1 MIINLN
7 DFRKLHSIDNQTDF
21 WNLLTDWSCSVKVP
35 AMCSELCEITP
46 DAKCEHGAPSII
58 VRVIGDN

>member
-7 DFRKLHSIDNQTDF
+7 DFRKLHGIDNQSDF
-21 WNLLTDWSCSVKVP
+21 WDLLTDWSESNKVP
-35 AMCSELCEITP
+35 ALCSQLCEVSP

-58 VRVIGDN
+58 VRVIGEN